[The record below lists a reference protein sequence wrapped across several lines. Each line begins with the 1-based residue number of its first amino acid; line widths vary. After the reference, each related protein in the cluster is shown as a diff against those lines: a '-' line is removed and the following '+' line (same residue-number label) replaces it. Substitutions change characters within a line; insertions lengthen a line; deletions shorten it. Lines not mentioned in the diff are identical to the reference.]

1 LVLCISSSRVSE
13 GVSGFVLLKSSECIV
28 LNTPKGLNRTRER
41 HPSLRCPVCK
51 KILGAFD
58 TPRDKNCTLV
68 YDADDPR
75 MKEFPHSHLRKCPRC
90 HRAIGIAVLEDRTEE
105 LFRQSEERRAAV

>member
-1 LVLCISSSRVSE
+1 MLCISSSRASE
-13 GVSGFVLLKSSECIV
+13 DAGFVLLKSSECIV
-28 LNTPKGLNRTRER
+28 LDTPKGLNRTRER
-41 HPSLRCPVCK
+41 RPSLRCPVCK

-75 MKEFPHSHLRKCPRC
+75 MKDLPRNCLRKCPRC
-90 HRAIGIAVLEDRTEE
+90 HRTIGITVLEDRTEE
-105 LFRQSEERRAAV
+105 FFRQQDAQRAV